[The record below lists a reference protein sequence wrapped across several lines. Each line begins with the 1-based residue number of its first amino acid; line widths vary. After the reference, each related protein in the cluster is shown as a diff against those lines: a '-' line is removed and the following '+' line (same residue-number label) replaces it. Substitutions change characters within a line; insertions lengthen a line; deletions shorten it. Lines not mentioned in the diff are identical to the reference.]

1 MTYEQPQNIRVFVS
15 STFVDLF
22 GEREYLVKRVFPEIR
37 HICRERGLI
46 FTEVDLRWGLTYE
59 DSSFGRVISTCLQE
73 IDRCR
78 PFFIGI
84 LGDRYG
90 WIPEFHDIHRNAY
103 LMEEHRWLEEAVLEG
118 SSLVEME
125 FNYAVLNSLE
135 PMPGASF
142 YVLEREEAETRPH
155 AEQDELAKQKL
166 DLLRQR
172 IFDSKRPVRTFSTA
186 KELGNLVREDLLR
199 AIDVLHPAKNERH
212 PLQRE
217 RRLHEAFS
225 ISRRQAYVARQET
238 LARLTNHTLGNDQ
251 PLIVHGASGVGKSA
265 LLAYWS
271 RFFAQRHPD
280 MTVVTH
286 FIGSVSS
293 DTGHEGLLRRI
304 LMEIKDLLG
313 IEDEVPNSVT
323 EMESALTGW
332 LAKVPEKKLVLVI
345 DALNQL
351 EPRAAGLEWLPQ
363 HLPTNVRIIFSTTPG
378 TTLEALRTREWP
390 EFELLPLTISDRE
403 AMITR
408 FLSEFHKSLT
418 LAECK
423 EIARN
428 EKTSSPLFLRTFL
441 EELRLFGTFE
451 KLDEQIAHFLASD
464 DIGDLFQRVLERI
477 ESDFGIELTRKVMSY
492 VWASKSGLTEDDLLA
507 LTKLHRS
514 EASQLLITLEYHL
527 VQRQGYIRFFHDY
540 LREAV
545 ERKYLSTPEAK
556 LQAHK
561 VLAEFYLAEPTSQF
575 RAEELPWQ
583 LSEAE
588 MWEQLHAWLTDIPEF
603 MRYVDEDSQWKYL
616 SYWLKLG
623 DRYDAVTSYKLAIER
638 YRSSANSKL
647 EFAKVLDR
655 VGRFLREL
663 AKYEGAEEF
672 LKVALELVQ
681 SELGIDHPNTAHA
694 LNALGVLYQT
704 AGEYK
709 KAEPLL
715 GKALEILEANSDPN
729 STELARALNSFGI
742 LLFHLG
748 KYQNAEELL
757 ARAVAI
763 NEEVLG
769 PSHQQTIESLTSLGV
784 MLYSNSKLD
793 EAENAYSQALLRTKI
808 ASGED
813 NTQIAVLTGNL
824 AAIERMRGQYK
835 KSEALYRET
844 LLIYERLLGP
854 SHPLTAMSIQNLAV
868 VMKGCGDLETAEP
881 LYRRA
886 LDISKKSAGEH
897 SPTLV
902 LSLNNL
908 ALLLIE
914 KGEFNEAQQLLTDSI
929 NIARVAFGIEHPL
942 TTNAYLHCARM
953 FERQGRY
960 NEAVELYDRHLP
972 SFDPRDSSQRE
983 RKEHLESY
991 VRVLTELGRKVDAED
1006 AQKTLLLIQEKRQT
1020 AQTDTN

>member
-90 WIPEFHDIHRNAY
+90 WIPEFQDIHKNAF

-142 YVLEREEAETRPH
+142 YILERPELGSKPRV
-155 AEQDELAKQKL
+155 EQDELSKQKL
-166 DLLRQR
+166 DILRNR
-172 IFDSKRPVRTFSTA
+172 IFNSKRPVRTFSNA

-238 LARLTNHTLGNDQ
+238 LKRLTDHALGDEQ
-251 PLIVHGASGVGKSA
+251 PLIVHGASGLGKSA

-280 MTVVTH
+280 KTVVAH

-304 LMEIKDLLG
+304 LMEIKDLLS
-313 IEDEVPNSVT
+313 IEDEVPNSVA

-332 LAKVPEKKLVLVI
+332 LAKVPEKKLILVI

-378 TTLEALRTREWP
+378 PTLDALRTREWP
-390 EFELLPLTISDRE
+390 EFELLPLSVSDRE

-408 FLSEFHKSLT
+408 FLSEFHKSLS
-418 LAECK
+418 LDECK

-428 EKTSSPLFLRTFL
+428 EKTASPLFLRTFL

-451 KLDEQIAHFLASD
+451 KLDEQIEHYLASH

-477 ESDFGIELTRKVMSY
+477 ESDFGIDLIRKVMSY

-507 LTKLHRS
+507 LTKLPRA

-545 ERKYLSTPEAK
+545 ERKYLSNDESRKA
-556 LQAHK
+556 AH
-561 VLAEFYLAEPTSQF
+561 AELGSFYLSEPSSER
-575 RAEELPWQ
+575 RASELPYQ
-583 LSEAE
+583 LGEGGMLDE
-588 MWEQLHAWLTDIPEF
+588 LKAWLTDIPEF
-603 MRYVDEDSQWKYL
+603 MRFATEDEQWRYIG
-616 SYWLKLG
+616 YWLKLEGKYERAVSYEEALEKFESEHTMLEYAEALEAIGRFMNACG
-623 DRYDAVTSYKLAIER
+623 DYAAASLMLEESLPIIESTYGDEDEHTASALTNYGVLLSTKAEYARAEEPLKKALAIFE
-638 YRSSANSKL
+638 KL
-647 EFAKVLDR
+647 FGPDDAHVAKSLDR
-655 VGRFLREL
+655 L
-663 AKYEGAEEF
+663 A
-672 LKVALELVQ
+672 
-681 SELGIDHPNTAHA
+681 T
-694 LNALGVLYQT
+694 LY
-704 AGEYK
+704 Y
-709 KAEPLL
+709 
-715 GKALEILEANSDPN
+715 S
-729 STELARALNSFGI
+729 R
-742 LLFHLG
+742 G
-748 KYQNAEELL
+748 KYSEAEELL
-757 ARAVAI
+757 RRALAI
-763 NEEVLG
+763 NERALG
-769 PSHQQTIESLTSLGV
+769 PQHPRTIETLMNVGV
-784 MLYSNSKLD
+784 MLYSRKKYS
-793 EAENAYSQALLRTKI
+793 EAEEAFESAKAATLATLGNMHPEYAARLC
-808 ASGED
+808 
-813 NTQIAVLTGNL
+813 NL
-824 AAIERMRGQYK
+824 AATRSAVRDY
-835 KSEALYRET
+835 EAAVQ
-844 LLIYERLLGP
+844 LLEDALRINEQLLGP
-854 SHPLTAMSIQNLAV
+854 DHPATMQIVGSLGVAMTLNR
-868 VMKGCGDLETAEP
+868 KLEQAEKFC
-881 LYRRA
+881 RRA
-886 LDISKKSAGEH
+886 LDH
-897 SPTLV
+897 SLRMRGIIDPQTARAQ
-902 LSLNNL
+902 LSL
-908 ALLLIE
+908 
-914 KGEFNEAQQLLTDSI
+914 GQLLAEKKEYQNASELLMQAKDSFLI
-929 NIARVAFGIEHPL
+929 LLGQEHTHTASTNIALASVYMEMEEYSRA
-942 TTNAYLHCARM
+942 C
-953 FERQGRY
+953 
-960 NEAVELYDRHLP
+960 ELYDSYFELYARHGTQA
-972 SFDPRDSSQRE
+972 RDARDVEVVFKKYQRA
-983 RKEHLESY
+983 L
-991 VRVLTELGRKVDAED
+991 
-1006 AQKTLLLIQEKRQT
+1006 TLLNRSQAAEELVTRHSNLFT
-1020 AQTDTN
+1020 PSS